1 MDLAQNDETMCHCRV
16 WCRETGQAGGQG
28 GYEKGCP
35 QSNIKYKPS
44 PSFTR
49 QEKEDWKE
57 QDQRPYLCLF
67 HARAERDNGGL
78 NFGFITEE
86 RPTHFTDNTPHG
98 FHGRVGQKIPW
109 KCDPPDYNKTH
120 AEHKYRLR
128 DDTCSRDRLRNK
140 YEKILQDKEKTTE
153 YQIKRRELA
162 EQRSRNAERQ
172 VSEFVRVA
180 YGMPHYM
187 NMTFDRENKK
197 WKPIDITSASV
208 NQYFNEWRNNLKKFL
223 TAKRW
228 QRRKWGKEEPLF
240 TNSNLNELAYD
251 KIRKVEDF
259 CWETEDQLNER
270 LHQEYDDYDKR
281 VEITCRCRDI
291 VFDMVNSLVQETEE
305 RKEVCEV
312 QSVLDEVVHKCVR
325 NN

>member
-67 HARAERDNGGL
+67 HARAERDNSGL

-140 YEKILQDKEKTTE
+140 YEKMLQDKEKTTE

-197 WKPIDITSASV
+197 WKPIDITSESV
-208 NQYFNEWRNNLKKFL
+208 NQYFNEWRNNLNKFL